1 MYISCM
7 ELLGDTLQ
15 IRHESMT
22 MGISTCARVAM
33 LGLAKPITPPCKV
46 YFTKRLRLEV
56 CFDPWHGT
64 PDVFLFCRQLPWSWQ
79 LRFSIVDQTK
89 RR

>member
-7 ELLGDTLQ
+7 ELLGDTLL

-33 LGLAKPITPPCKV
+33 LGLAKTVTPPPLVKFALLSDSVWRFALIRGFVPRMCS
-46 YFTKRLRLEV
+46 
-56 CFDPWHGT
+56 CFADN
-64 PDVFLFCRQLPWSWQ
+64 
-79 LRFSIVDQTK
+79 RFGPGGF
-89 RR
+89 

>member
-1 MYISCM
+1 M

-33 LGLAKPITPPCKV
+33 LGLAPPPVK
-46 YFTKRLRLEV
+46 FTLLRDSVWRSALIRGMV
-56 CFDPWHGT
+56 PRMCFCFADNCLGPGG
-64 PDVFLFCRQLPWSWQ
+64 CGSQSW
-79 LRFSIVDQTK
+79 TK
-89 RR
+89 QDWLVLA

>member
-7 ELLGDTLQ
+7 ELLGDTLL

-33 LGLAKPITPPCKV
+33 LGLAKTVPPPPSCKV
-46 YFTKRLRLEV
+46 YFTK
-56 CFDPWHGT
+56 
-64 PDVFLFCRQLPWSWQ
+64 
-79 LRFSIVDQTK
+79 
-89 RR
+89 